1 MPAPGVFGA
10 LYKGPQWGILQ
21 GMKQVHDDI
30 SAVSE
35 SPDAFD
41 DNFFDQWLD
50 RSGHAVFAKISS
62 GEAVRTEEMMI
73 LVLRSQTRTSRRLE
87 SEFRR
92 EMKVLREEIKELRRD
107 MDKRFAEMREDM
119 NRRFAEMR
127 EDMDRRFTEMREDMD
142 RRFTAMRGDMN
153 SVFST
158 VKWMIALCSG
168 VIVTL
173 ITLYRFLR

>member
-1 MPAPGVFGA
+1 M
-10 LYKGPQWGILQ
+10 YKGSKSGILK

-50 RSGHAVFAKISS
+50 RSGHAVFEKISS

-73 LVLRSQTRTSRRLE
+73 LVLRSQARTSRRLE

-119 NRRFAEMR
+119 DRRFAELREDMNRRFAEMR
-127 EDMDRRFTEMREDMD
+127 EDT
-142 RRFTAMRGDMN
+142 N

>member
-1 MPAPGVFGA
+1 M
-10 LYKGPQWGILQ
+10 YKGPQWGILKD
-21 GMKQVHDDI
+21 MKQDHDDL

-41 DNFFDQWLD
+41 DNFFDRWLD
-50 RSGHAVFAKISS
+50 RSGHAVFEKISS

-73 LVLRSQTRTSRRLE
+73 LVLRSQARTSRRLE
-87 SEFRR
+87 GEFRR
-92 EMKVLREEIKELRRD
+92 EIKELRRD

-119 NRRFAEMR
+119 NRRFSEMR
-127 EDMDRRFTEMREDMD
+127 EDMDRRFAEMRE
-142 RRFTAMRGDMN
+142 DMN

>member
-1 MPAPGVFGA
+1 M
-10 LYKGPQWGILQ
+10 YKGPQWGILQ
-21 GMKQVHDDI
+21 GMKQDHDDF

-50 RSGHAVFAKISS
+50 RSGHAVFEKISS

-73 LVLRSQTRTSRRLE
+73 LVLRSQARTSRRLE
-87 SEFRR
+87 GEFRR

-119 NRRFAEMR
+119 DRRFAEMR
-127 EDMDRRFTEMREDMD
+127 E
-142 RRFTAMRGDMN
+142 DMN

>member
-1 MPAPGVFGA
+1 MKIVRYEPCLPREYAEHCTRGRNGVY
-10 LYKGPQWGILQ
+10 YK
-21 GMKQVHDDI
+21 GMKQNHDDI
-30 SAVSE
+30 SAVSK

-50 RSGHAVFAKISS
+50 RSGHTVFEKISS

-73 LVLRSQTRTSRRLE
+73 LVLRSQARTSRRLE
-87 SEFRR
+87 GEFRR
-92 EMKVLREEIKELRRD
+92 EIKELRRD

-119 NRRFAEMR
+119 DRRFAELREDMNRRFAEMR
-127 EDMDRRFTEMREDMD
+127 EDT
-142 RRFTAMRGDMN
+142 N

>member
-21 GMKQVHDDI
+21 DMKQVHDDI

-50 RSGHAVFAKISS
+50 RSGHAVFEKISS

-73 LVLRSQTRTSRRLE
+73 LVLRSQARTSRRLE
-87 SEFRR
+87 GEFRR
-92 EMKVLREEIKELRRD
+92 EIKELRRD

-127 EDMDRRFTEMREDMD
+127 EDMDRRFAEMRE
-142 RRFTAMRGDMN
+142 DMN

>member
-1 MPAPGVFGA
+1 MKIVRYEPCLPREYGEHCTRGRNGVY
-10 LYKGPQWGILQ
+10 YK
-21 GMKQVHDDI
+21 GMKQNHDDI

-73 LVLRSQTRTSRRLE
+73 LVLRSQARTSRRLE

-92 EMKVLREEIKELRRD
+92 EIKELRRD
-107 MDKRFAEMREDM
+107 MDKRFADMREDM

-127 EDMDRRFTEMREDMD
+127 EDMDRRFAEMRE
-142 RRFTAMRGDMN
+142 DMN

>member
-1 MPAPGVFGA
+1 M
-10 LYKGPQWGILQ
+10 YKGPKSGILK

-30 SAVSE
+30 SAVNE

-50 RSGHAVFAKISS
+50 RSGHAVFEKISS

-73 LVLRSQTRTSRRLE
+73 LVLRSQARTSRRLE
-87 SEFRR
+87 GEFRR
-92 EMKVLREEIKELRRD
+92 EIKELRRD

-119 NRRFAEMR
+119 DRRFAELREDMNRRFAEMR
-127 EDMDRRFTEMREDMD
+127 EDT
-142 RRFTAMRGDMN
+142 N

>member
-1 MPAPGVFGA
+1 MPAPGVCGA
-10 LYKGPQWGILQ
+10 LYKGPKSGILQ
-21 GMKQVHDDI
+21 SMKQVHDDL

-50 RSGHAVFAKISS
+50 RSGHAVFEKISS
-62 GEAVRTEEMMI
+62 GQAVRTEEMMI
-73 LVLRSQTRTSRRLE
+73 LVLRSQARTSRRLE

-92 EMKVLREEIKELRRD
+92 EIKVLREEIKELRRD
-107 MDKRFAEMREDM
+107 MDKRFT
-119 NRRFAEMR
+119 EMR
-127 EDMDRRFTEMREDMD
+127 EDMDRRFTEMRE
-142 RRFTAMRGDMN
+142 DMN

>member
-1 MPAPGVFGA
+1 M
-10 LYKGPQWGILQ
+10 YKGPKSGILKF
-21 GMKQVHDDI
+21 MKQVHDDI
-30 SAVSE
+30 SAVNE

-50 RSGHAVFAKISS
+50 RSGHAVFEKISS
-62 GEAVRTEEMMI
+62 GDAVRTEEMMI
-73 LVLRSQTRTSRRLE
+73 LVLRSQARTSRRLE
-87 SEFRR
+87 GEFRR

-119 NRRFAEMR
+119 DRRFAELREDMNRRFAEMR
-127 EDMDRRFTEMREDMD
+127 EDT
-142 RRFTAMRGDMN
+142 N
-153 SVFST
+153 SVFLT

>member
-1 MPAPGVFGA
+1 M
-10 LYKGPQWGILQ
+10 YKGPKSGMLK

-30 SAVSE
+30 SAVDE

-50 RSGHAVFAKISS
+50 RSGHAVFEKISS

-73 LVLRSQTRTSRRLE
+73 LVLRSQAGTSRRLE
-87 SEFRR
+87 GEFRR
-92 EMKVLREEIKELRRD
+92 EMKVLREEIQELRRD

-119 NRRFAEMR
+119 DRRFAELR
-127 EDMDRRFTEMREDMD
+127 EDMDRRFAEMREDMD

>member
-1 MPAPGVFGA
+1 
-10 LYKGPQWGILQ
+10 
-21 GMKQVHDDI
+21 MKQDHNDL
-30 SAVSE
+30 SAVDE
-35 SPDAFD
+35 GPDGFD
-41 DNFFDQWLD
+41 DNLFDRWLD
-50 RSGHAVFAKISS
+50 RSGHAVFEKLSS

-73 LVLRSQTRTSRRLE
+73 LVLRSQAGTFRRLE

-92 EMKVLREEIKELRRD
+92 EMKVLREEFKELRRD

-119 NRRFAEMR
+119 DRRFAEMR
-127 EDMDRRFTEMREDMD
+127 EDMNRRFTEMN
-142 RRFTAMRGDMN
+142 RRFAEMREDMN

-158 VKWMIALCSG
+158 VKWMIGLCSG

>member
-1 MPAPGVFGA
+1 MPAPGVCGA
-10 LYKGPQWGILQ
+10 LYKGPKSGILQ
-21 GMKQVHDDI
+21 SMKQVHDDL

-41 DNFFDQWLD
+41 DNFFDRWLD
-50 RSGHAVFAKISS
+50 RSGHAVFEKISS

-73 LVLRSQTRTSRRLE
+73 LVLRSQAGTSRRLE
-87 SEFRR
+87 GEFRR

-119 NRRFAEMR
+119 DRRFVEMR
-127 EDMDRRFTEMREDMD
+127 EDMDRRFAEMRE
-142 RRFTAMRGDMN
+142 DMN

>member
-1 MPAPGVFGA
+1 M
-10 LYKGPQWGILQ
+10 YKGPKSGILKD
-21 GMKQVHDDI
+21 MKQFHDDI

-50 RSGHAVFAKISS
+50 RSGHAVFEKISS

-73 LVLRSQTRTSRRLE
+73 LVLRSQARTSRRLE
-87 SEFRR
+87 GEFRR

-107 MDKRFAEMREDM
+107 MD
-119 NRRFAEMR
+119 RRFAEMR
-127 EDMDRRFTEMREDMD
+127 E
-142 RRFTAMRGDMN
+142 DMN

-168 VIVTL
+168 LIVTL

>member
-1 MPAPGVFGA
+1 M
-10 LYKGPQWGILQ
+10 YKGPKWGILK
-21 GMKQVHDDI
+21 GMKQDHDDL
-30 SAVSE
+30 SAVDE
-35 SPDAFD
+35 RPDAFD
-41 DNFFDQWLD
+41 DNFFDRWLD
-50 RSGHAVFAKISS
+50 RSGHAVFEKISS

-73 LVLRSQTRTSRRLE
+73 LVLRSQARTSRRLE
-87 SEFRR
+87 GEFRR
-92 EMKVLREEIKELRRD
+92 EIKELRRD

-127 EDMDRRFTEMREDMD
+127 EDMDRRFAEMRE
-142 RRFTAMRGDMN
+142 DMN

>member
-1 MPAPGVFGA
+1 
-10 LYKGPQWGILQ
+10 
-21 GMKQVHDDI
+21 MKQDHDDL
-30 SAVSE
+30 SAVDE
-35 SPDAFD
+35 GPDGFD
-41 DNFFDQWLD
+41 DNLFDQWLD
-50 RSGHAVFAKISS
+50 RSGHAVFEKISS

-73 LVLRSQTRTSRRLE
+73 LVLRSQAGTSRRLE

-119 NRRFAEMR
+119 DRRFAEMR
-127 EDMDRRFTEMREDMD
+127 EDMNRRFTEMN
-142 RRFTAMRGDMN
+142 RRFAEMREDMN

-158 VKWMIALCSG
+158 VKWMIGLCSG